1 MKCLLGYNMKIVILL
16 GELTFDKGGMG
27 GKGWGGGG
35 GGVVLWWNVFPV
47 VVEKVGGE
55 APSISVGKVR
65 EGCHSDLNSFQGSF
79 DSRIILTSEVVL
91 EV

>member
-16 GELTFDKGGMG
+16 GELTFGKGGMEE
-27 GKGWGGGG
+27 WG
-35 GGVVLWWNVFPV
+35 GGVVFWWNVFPV

-79 DSRIILTSEVVL
+79 DSRIILTAEVVL

>member
-16 GELTFDKGGMG
+16 GELTFGKGGMEE
-27 GKGWGGGG
+27 WGA
-35 GGVVLWWNVFPV
+35 GVVFWWNVFPV

-79 DSRIILTSEVVL
+79 DSRIILTAEVVL